1 MKRNP
6 AAAWLLV
13 LVLFIVLISPAGGQ
27 TVEGYL
33 KSAYRNYIEGQ
44 YQQALDLYDQAL
56 ALAPQTPAALYFKAK
71 CYIKLRDFESATAY
85 LKETLEIDPKHW
97 GAKYLLTS
105 LAQTLP
111 EKLPP
116 PGYVSLIFEE
126 TDVRQAIFMLAA
138 ETGLNLIPGRDL
150 HGTITLALTN
160 VPTSEAL
167 SAILETAQAQL
178 IPEGS
183 LIRVVPIAEL
193 HRTADMDN
201 GIFARTYKIDYVDPA
216 NITATLT
223 SLLPDAEKI
232 EAIKDTNYLIVRGN
246 RAVLRKADALIKTID
261 TTPKQVVVEAKVLEV
276 RAKDAAD
283 AGLDVKYQSPNDTN
297 DRAQT
302 KGLAGKAT
310 DSGAQGFYAQVI
322 SGNVEAYFSAL
333 ATKTGT
339 NIVASPRITTLSDK
353 PAHILIGAKYGYK
366 TAIVTDTSTTQTVE
380 FLEVGTSLTIT
391 PHITKDGFIKMK
403 VEPKVSDGQVIN
415 DLPQENTTE
424 TMNEVMVRDGQ
435 TIVIGGLYKDKEIE
449 TDIGVP
455 FLMEIPFLGA
465 FFRKT
470 KTETEKNELL
480 IFVTPHILTPETL
493 TDMAKEAAD
502 MEERSGQK
510 SRLIH

>member
-1 MKRNP
+1 
-6 AAAWLLV
+6 
-13 LVLFIVLISPAGGQ
+13 
-27 TVEGYL
+27 
-33 KSAYRNYIEGQ
+33 
-44 YQQALDLYDQAL
+44 
-56 ALAPQTPAALYFKAK
+56 
-71 CYIKLRDFESATAY
+71 
-85 LKETLEIDPKHW
+85 
-97 GAKYLLTS
+97 
-105 LAQTLP
+105 
-111 EKLPP
+111 
-116 PGYVSLIFEE
+116 
-126 TDVRQAIFMLAA
+126 
-138 ETGLNLIPGRDL
+138 
-150 HGTITLALTN
+150 LALTN
-160 VPTSEAL
+160 VTTSEAL

-183 LIRVVPIAEL
+183 LIRVVPLAEL
-193 HRTADMDN
+193 HRTTEMDN
-201 GIFARTYKIDYVDPA
+201 GIFARTYRIDYVDPA
-216 NITATLT
+216 NIIASLT

-353 PAHILIGAKYGYK
+353 PARILIGAKYGYK
-366 TAIVTDTSTTQTVE
+366 TTIVTDTSTTQTVE

-424 TMNEVMVRDGQ
+424 TVNEVMVRDGQ